1 MNYTPIIYGN
11 YLYYVQ
17 SSDNEP
23 QSGGGSQGTIEHVL
37 PSAESHSR
45 SDAAL
50 GVPENA
56 PTE

>member
-1 MNYTPIIYGN
+1 M
-11 YLYYVQ
+11 YYFQ

-23 QSGGGSQGTIEHVL
+23 QSGGGSQGAIEQVL

-50 GVPENA
+50 GVPEIV

>member
-1 MNYTPIIYGN
+1 MNYTHIIYGN
-11 YLYYVQ
+11 DLYYVQ

-23 QSGGGSQGTIEHVL
+23 QSGGGSQGTIEQVW
-37 PSAESHSR
+37 PSAESYSR
-45 SDAAL
+45 DDAAL